1 MTEFEEIAL
10 KKIVKD
16 CLIDNIY
23 HRINTVCGDYGIS
36 NAEVSKRIGWD
47 PAGYNQKYN
56 RSNDLRITT
65 FIKIYSAIKEIIA
78 EKEAQFGFTGISA
91 DQVGLGDFITDEAI
105 DLGHLFNHVSA
116 AAEGK
121 AEFLE
126 TKAFAETYKG
136 LRAFVMRGRNNK
148 KYSDREVD
156 VYIDFFKQTEN
167 RQ

>member
-23 HRINTVCGDYGIS
+23 HRINTVCGNYGIS
-36 NAEVSKRIGWD
+36 NAEVSKHIGWD

-65 FIKIYSAIKEIIA
+65 FIKIYSAIKEIIS

-91 DQVGLGDFITDEAI
+91 DQLSLNDFITEEAI
-105 DLGHLFNHVSA
+105 DLGHLFNHISA

-121 AEFLE
+121 AEFLNDGG
-126 TKAFAETYKG
+126 FVETYKS

-167 RQ
+167 A